1 MQRPGKIKIVKK
13 KSMPERGRRFN
24 MGQASLS
31 GPVAVDKDRLEAGAR
46 NSAVEKGEQKD
57 E

>member
-13 KSMPERGRRFN
+13 KSMPERGRRFS

-46 NSAVEKGEQKD
+46 NSAVEMGEQKD